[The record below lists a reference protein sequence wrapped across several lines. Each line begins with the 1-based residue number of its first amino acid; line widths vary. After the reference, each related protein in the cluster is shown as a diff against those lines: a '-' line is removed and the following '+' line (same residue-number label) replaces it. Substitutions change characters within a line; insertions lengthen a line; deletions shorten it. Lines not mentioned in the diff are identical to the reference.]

1 MENPSVPRS
10 RGEVTSEK
18 TERFEHLRPALVRH
32 AYRMLGQYVDAEDI
46 VQDAFLRWNDA
57 LRNSAIEDDRAFL
70 RTTVTRLCLDRLR
83 SARAKREV
91 YAGPWLPEPVLSD
104 DPNDP
109 QSAVTLADDISFAL
123 LLALERLAPLERA
136 AFLLHDVLVVPFA
149 EIAQTLDRSE
159 PAVRKLA
166 SRAREH
172 VRIEGR
178 HSSTSREQA
187 DGLRRALL
195 AAIRNDDAAALEEL
209 LTREVVFTGDG
220 AGELPWALVPVVG
233 RERVSRLLLD
243 LQREGG
249 AMVRQI
255 DLVTLNGLPGFA
267 LFTDEGLEL
276 TIGLEIDAA
285 RIAAMYCVHNPEKL
299 RAISAQL
306 VGSGDTKRE
315 LHREYQHE

>member
-1 MENPSVPRS
+1 
-10 RGEVTSEK
+10 VTSER

-57 LRNSAIEDDRAFL
+57 LHNSAIDDDRAFL

-104 DPNDP
+104 DRNDP
-109 QSAVTLADDISFAL
+109 QSAVTLTDDISFAL

-136 AFLLHDVLVVPFA
+136 AFLLHDVLDVPFA

-178 HSSTSREQA
+178 RSSASREQA
-187 DGLRRALL
+187 DALRRAFL

-209 LTREVVFTGDG
+209 LTRDVVFTGDG
-220 AGELPWALVPVVG
+220 AGELPWALVPLIG
-233 RERVSRLLLD
+233 RDRVSRLLLD

-267 LFTDEGLEL
+267 LFTDDGLEL

-285 RIAAMYCVHNPEKL
+285 QISAMYCVHNPEKL

-306 VGSGDTKRE
+306 AGSVDPESE
-315 LHREYQHE
+315 LHRGSQHE